1 VTSGTAMPI
10 LCRAAELKS
19 SKNSSREGSKV
30 RPKEFSIATD
40 LDDVELPLVGKLR
53 ES

>member
-19 SKNSSREGSKV
+19 SNSSREGSKV

-40 LDDVELPLVGKLR
+40 LDNVELPLVGKLR